1 MNLTLTHKSLRLDKQ
16 NGNLMDIEQ
25 LRDEIASLYEELE
38 TAQCENDS
46 QWIRDTQ
53 DEIRQ
58 LEKELKELN
67 DE

>member
-1 MNLTLTHKSLRLDKQ
+1 ME
-16 NGNLMDIEQ
+16 NLMDIEQ